1 MARLSKRARAKIPT
15 SQFAIPEKR
24 KYPIDTRRRAG
35 KALGLVGMHGSATEK
50 RRVRAAVRRKYG
62 IGRKGTSTRK
72 RSTARR
78 RRR

>member
-24 KYPIDTRRRAG
+24 KYPINTRKRAG
-35 KALGLVGMHGSATEK
+35 RALGLVGMHGTATEK

-62 IGRKGTSTRK
+62 TGKRTTRK